1 MIRGKACRQ
10 CRRVFED
17 EEGAQKITN
26 CPNCQ
31 GTQFTTFWRG
41 YVVITD
47 PEKSEIARKMG
58 IANPGKFA
66 LRLSR

>member
-1 MIRGKACRQ
+1 LIRGKACRQ
-10 CRRVFED
+10 CRKIVED
-17 EEGAQKITN
+17 LEGTSKVGA
-26 CPNCQ
+26 CPSCQ

-47 PEKSEIARKMG
+47 PEKSEIAKKMG
-58 IANPGKFA
+58 ITTTGKFA

>member
-10 CRRVFED
+10 CRRVFDD
-17 EEGAQKITN
+17 EETAKKLTT

-31 GTQFTTFWRG
+31 ANQFTTFWRG

-58 IANPGKFA
+58 ITSTGKFA